1 MLLLPGERGLSH
13 CNAAMNH
20 GAAKENFTAENAE
33 FAEEIFLSEPLR
45 SPSESAAICENCGSF

>member
-1 MLLLPGERGLSH
+1 
-13 CNAAMNH
+13 MNH